1 MAAVRNEV
9 FDDLL
14 IGNFAKVTLHGAW
27 GPRPLYPDFTPYVAK
42 YADNGRARTR
52 PELDEYLPSYRR
64 RDPLGHLQHVVELKC
79 ILPLQMAS
87 SSFIRGS
94 VGPDS
99 TIYRAAKK
107 TYWYLRRSV

>member
-1 MAAVRNEV
+1 
-9 FDDLL
+9 
-14 IGNFAKVTLHGAW
+14 
-27 GPRPLYPDFTPYVAK
+27 VAK
-42 YADNGRARTR
+42 YADNGRAKTR
-52 PELDEYLPSYRR
+52 CELDEYLAGYRR
-64 RDPLGHLQHVVELKC
+64 RDPLGHLQHVVELKY